1 MTLSKSNPNASGFSS
16 PPCMAHELQ
25 PGENGYE
32 VVDPQTVTDVTRW
45 RKAERQRLINLRLEV
60 PARDRQ
66 KTAQQV
72 ARKLDDVLNNDP
84 NVIVSVY
91 WPFRGEL
98 NLRDW
103 MKQAV
108 EKGLRVA
115 LPVVEIKS
123 HPLVFREWTPQ
134 SRMEPGIWNI
144 PVPVD
149 GKPVEPTH
157 IISPLV
163 GFDSAGYRLG
173 YGGGYFDRTL
183 AQMHGKGLQPTVIGV
198 GHSLARI
205 ATIFPQPH
213 DIPMSIIITE
223 LDGS

>member
-1 MTLSKSNPNASGFSS
+1 MTQHPPSSSGFSS
-16 PPCMAHELQ
+16 PPCLAHELK
-25 PGENGYE
+25 PGEHGYE
-32 VVDPQTVTDVTRW
+32 LVDPQTVTDVTRW
-45 RKAERQRLINLRLEV
+45 RKAERQRLISLRQEV
-60 PARDRQ
+60 PARERQ
-66 KTAQQV
+66 TVAEQV
-72 ARKLDDVLNNDP
+72 ANKLDEILSSDSNA
-84 NVIVSVY
+84 IVSVY

-103 MKQAV
+103 MRQSV
-108 EKGLRVA
+108 EKGFRIA

-134 SRMEPGIWNI
+134 CRMEPGIWNI

-149 GKPVEPTH
+149 GQVVEPTH

-183 AQMHGKGLQPTVIGV
+183 AQLHGKGLRPTVVGV

-213 DIPMSIIITE
+213 DIPMTIILTE
-223 LDGS
+223 SDGD